1 MRETEEKAERRH
13 GMKTKCGLDCEE
25 CGFQECP
32 GCTET
37 DGRPF
42 GGSCMLAVC
51 CGEKGCENCGRSFE
65 APCRLKEE
73 LIAEFNALGIED
85 MEEVKSLNALSGTY
99 VNLAYKLPGGQEIR
113 FWDDARVYLGRQQN
127 LSGESDSQDGQ
138 RQVLWPCSGRGLPAG
153 KRIWGGRFGR
163 RNRCL

>member
-1 MRETEEKAERRH
+1 
-13 GMKTKCGLDCEE
+13 MKTKCGLDCEE

-37 DGRPF
+37 DGRPV

-51 CGEKGCENCGRSFE
+51 CDEKGCENCGRSFE

-113 FWDDARVYLGRQQN
+113 FWDDSRIYLGNQIRKMGSDRCYG
-127 LSGESDSQDGQ
+127 LAADEDYLLVSEYGEGGSDAEI
-138 RQVLWPCSGRGLPAG
+138 VVY
-153 KRIWGGRFGR
+153 KRRK
-163 RNRCL
+163 